1 MKSMIYLDANATTPL
16 RDSAKR
22 ALNLG
27 MSLGGNPSSPHGV
40 GRSIRQHLDIAR
52 RSVSEALEGNEKDL
66 IFTSGATEGNR
77 WLVESLILLARKKG
91 RPLKIATT
99 PLEHPSVAKP
109 LQNGVASGDFVVT
122 EIPVNLEGIWDLD
135 AVAWA
140 DMDVVQTTLAHNET
154 GLIPPLKAIEGRLSG
169 QTLWAVDASQ
179 SFARMGPPPQ
189 RADVVVVSGH
199 KAGAPSGC
207 GALLVRSLG
216 KRLPAPWMGGGQENG
231 LRPGTEA
238 WLLHLSF
245 GAVCAE
251 MDSIR
256 LENQSLAS
264 HRVEVESF
272 LSEAWPTATLLFADQ
287 PRLPNTSAVV
297 LNGVNGEA
305 LRMAVDVSGVCVGF
319 GAACSA
325 LAPEPSPALIALGL
339 SSQQARSTLRISLPT
354 NIEPDSLKI
363 ALEKLSGVG
372 KRLVQR

>member
-1 MKSMIYLDANATTPL
+1 MIYLDANATTPL
-16 RDSAKR
+16 RDSAKC
-22 ALNLG
+22 ALSEAML
-27 MSLGGNPSSPHGV
+27 MGGNPSSPHGA
-40 GRSIRQHLDIAR
+40 GRVIRQHLDNAR
-52 RSVSEALEGNEKDL
+52 KSVAKALDGNEKDI

-77 WLVESLILLARKKG
+77 WLIESLTLVARKKG

-109 LQNGVASGDFVVT
+109 LQNGIELGDFVVT
-122 EIPVNLEGIWDLD
+122 EIPVNLEGNWDLD
-135 AVAWA
+135 AVHWS

-154 GLIPPLKAIEGRLSG
+154 GLLPPVAAIEERLSAE
-169 QTLWAVDASQ
+169 TLWAVDASQ
-179 SFARMGPPPQ
+179 SFARIGPPPQ

-207 GALLVRSLG
+207 GAVLIRSAG
-216 KRLPAPWMGGGQENG
+216 KGLPAPWLGGGQENG

-245 GAVCAE
+245 GAVCQE
-251 MDSIR
+251 MDQIR
-256 LENQSLAS
+256 IENQLLTGL
-264 HRVEVESF
+264 REQVETV
-272 LSEAWPTATLLFADQ
+272 LTQAWPTADVLFAGQ

-339 SSQQARSTLRISLPT
+339 SSQQARATLRISLPT
-354 NIEPDSLKI
+354 QLDPEMLKL
-363 ALEKLSGVG
+363 ALQQLSAVG
-372 KRLVQR
+372 KRLLQR